1 MVFDAA
7 TGTPAALMD
16 GDAITAARTAAG
28 SRLATRLLSRGR
40 GRAGG
45 ASAPACRAR
54 RTSSAL
60 TREREWAEIRVW
72 GRREDRARG
81 LAARHEATPFA
92 SVRGR
97 RRGRRAW
104 SASPRRPP
112 SPSLRRE
119 WLAPGAHVNSVGYST
134 AGRELDPA
142 LVRDALV
149 VVESRESA
157 LAPPPAGSTDLEEAQ
172 DAIELGELVAGRPGR
187 TSPEQLTL
195 YKSVGVAP
203 RGRRGGRSPRLARRG
218 ASAGSAPSPSS
229 EASAARA
236 SAPAAATSRPP
247 RSSAP
252 TRTAR
257 G

>member
-1 MVFDAA
+1 MGAHRHGSAAVSVKLVSLYPGHDPAHQAAIVVFDAA

-28 SRLATRLLSRGR
+28 SRLATRLLSDGDVLAII
-40 GRAGG
+40 GTGVQGEAHLQ
-45 ASAPACRAR
+45 
-54 RTSSAL
+54 AL

-72 GRREDRARG
+72 GRSEDRTRA
-81 LAARHEATPFA
+81 LAARHEATPFS
-92 SVRGR
+92 SVEDAVAGAAVVCIATPATEPVLHRD
-97 RRGRRAW
+97 
-104 SASPRRPP
+104 
-112 SPSLRRE
+112 

-157 LAPPPAGSTDLEEAQ
+157 LAPPPAGSTDLAEAQ

-195 YKSVGVAP
+195 YKSVGVALEDDAAAA
-203 RGRRGGRSPRLARRG
+203 LALRG
-218 ASAGSAPSPSS
+218 AEERELGTVV
-229 EASAARA
+229 EL
-236 SAPAAATSRPP
+236 
-247 RSSAP
+247 
-252 TRTAR
+252 
-257 G
+257 